1 MMKPFALALCALSL
15 SVTMTGIG
23 AVTSAAAAPAEAD
36 FARYQPAATYDG
48 ISSSSLY
55 VPMRDGVRLAVRI
68 DRPTQG
74 GKIVEGRFPVIW
86 HHTLSIS
93 QQTSD
98 GAGGRISDFRRVQEL
113 VRHGY
118 VVVQVARRGNG
129 QSTGVRRGYHDRNEA
144 QDAFDM
150 TQWLAR
156 QPWSTGKVGVYGCSN
171 TGDAALHVMTMRPPA
186 LAAVFAGCFSWHKY
200 DAFRRGGIF
209 AQWGTGPTR
218 TVEDDMKLSPVDGDE
233 GKTILREAAE
243 EHLLS
248 TPLFEM
254 WKQLPYRDSWS
265 PLVASR
271 FWAEGSAAS
280 YAEQIRLSGVPL
292 YIQGGWRDELRDQA
306 FIAHANVPGSRV
318 VIGPWKHCDSD
329 DFALLEEMHRF
340 FDRHLKGVDTGID
353 KDAPIHYYTVN
364 APEGTQWRAT
374 AQWPLPQTRMQP
386 LFLNG
391 AVLSPRAAR
400 ARPVSFAARYD
411 VACPEAGS
419 GSRVQPC
426 HVAGSGASMAGPAL
440 AADTEVTG
448 NAIAD
453 LWIASD
459 QPDANIF
466 AYLEDVAPDGSV
478 TVVTEGRLKASLR
491 KEATAPWTMPEG
503 VPWHRA
509 YAQDAQP
516 LKPGEAVRL
525 RFDMMPTSY
534 VFRKGHRM
542 QITLTG
548 SDHRERARD
557 IATPPRI
564 TLYSDPARP
573 SSVAIPVIPAGR

>member
-1 MMKPFALALCALSL
+1 MKKPLRPIALGAALMALALLSPSPVL
-15 SVTMTGIG
+15 S
-23 AVTSAAAAPAEAD
+23 APAEPD
-36 FARYQPAATYDG
+36 FGHYQPQPRYDG
-48 ISSSSLY
+48 IASSSLY
-55 VPMRDGVRLAVRI
+55 VPMRDGVKLAVRI
-68 DRPTQG
+68 DRPSAG
-74 GKIVEGRFPVIW
+74 GKPVEGRFPVIW
-86 HHTLSIS
+86 HHSLTIS

-98 GAGGRISDFRRVQEL
+98 GAGDRISDYRRVQEL

-129 QSTGVRRGYHDRNEA
+129 QSTGVRRGYHDRNEG

-186 LAAVFAGCFSWHKY
+186 LSAVFAGCFSWNKY

-218 TVEDDMKLSPVDGDE
+218 TIEDDMKVSPVDGDE
-233 GKTILREAAE
+233 KKIILRQAAE
-243 EHLLS
+243 EHQLS

-254 WKQLPYRDSWS
+254 WKQLPYRDSYS

-271 FWAEGSAAS
+271 FWAEGSASS
-280 YAEQIRLSGVPL
+280 YADQIRLSGVPL
-292 YIQGGWRDELRDQA
+292 YIQGGWFDELRDQG
-306 FIAHANVPGSRV
+306 FIAHDNIPGSRV
-318 VIGPWKHCDSD
+318 IMGPWKHCNNDNFS
-329 DFALLEEMHRF
+329 LVEEMHRF

-353 KDAPIHYYTVN
+353 GDQPIHYFTMN
-364 APEGTQWRAT
+364 APAGTEWRAT
-374 AQWPLPQTRMQP
+374 ASWPLKQTRMQTF
-386 LFLNG
+386 FLNG
-391 AVLSPRAAR
+391 TKLDTRAGQ

-411 VACPEAGS
+411 AACPGAGS
-419 GSRVQPC
+419 GSQVQPC
-426 HVAGSGASMAGPAL
+426 HVAGSGASMAGTPL

-448 NAIAD
+448 NVLVD
-453 LWIASD
+453 LWISSD

-466 AYLEDVAPDGSV
+466 AYLEDVAPDG
-478 TVVTEGRLKASLR
+478 TVEVITEGRLKASLR
-491 KEATAPWTMPEG
+491 KETSAPWAMPDG

-509 YAQDAQP
+509 FAEDAQP
-516 LKPGEAVRL
+516 VKAGEAVRL

-534 VFRKGHRM
+534 VFRKGHRI
-542 QITLTG
+542 QITVTG

-557 IATPPRI
+557 LATPPRI
-564 TLYSDPARP
+564 TLYSGKGKA
-573 SSVAIPVIPAGR
+573 SSVALPIIPTTAR